1 METLALILLFF
12 TWMLKYIEIGI
23 EYLRKKTAKAKRKA
37 QVKIVKIRNNK

>member
-1 METLALILLFF
+1 MEILVLVLLFF
-12 TWMLKYIEIGI
+12 IWMLKYIEIGI